1 MLEKSIKKNLVE
13 AKEKKEKLLI
23 ERRLVESRI
32 ETLLGDVKTIEDFNN
47 LIEEKQLRLGFAL
60 CQEIVF
66 LQENKFINEEDLS
79 SLFKGLFGNL
89 FSGAIMNTI
98 YEKIIDKVLFGL
110 GMGEGFFKDFLVS
123 YLTSRPTELV
133 RAISDC
139 KLFTKLVV
147 EGLTEAMVKWLQQNT
162 GVTGG
167 LADVLRNTIGATIR
181 DSKSFKQNIEKEF
194 AGTICSLFEK
204 YTSNAQNVLTNLTK
218 TETPTPT
225 TN

>member
-13 AKEKKEKLLI
+13 VKEKKEKLLI

-181 DSKSFKQNIEKEF
+181 DSKSFKQNIEQEF

-204 YTSNAQNVLTNLTK
+204 YTSNAKNVLANVTK

>member
-123 YLTSRPTELV
+123 YLTSRPTELAK
-133 RAISDC
+133 AISDC

-181 DSKSFKQNIEKEF
+181 DSKTFKQSIEKEF

>member
-181 DSKSFKQNIEKEF
+181 DSKTFKQSIEKEF

>member
-1 MLEKSIKKNLVE
+1 
-13 AKEKKEKLLI
+13 
-23 ERRLVESRI
+23 
-32 ETLLGDVKTIEDFNN
+32 
-47 LIEEKQLRLGFAL
+47 
-60 CQEIVF
+60 
-66 LQENKFINEEDLS
+66 
-79 SLFKGLFGNL
+79 
-89 FSGAIMNTI
+89 
-98 YEKIIDKVLFGL
+98 
-110 GMGEGFFKDFLVS
+110 MGEGFFKKFLVS
-123 YLTSRPTELV
+123 FLASRPTELV

-147 EGLTEAMVKWLQQNT
+147 EGLTEAMVKWLQQST

-181 DSKSFKQNIEKEF
+181 DSKSFKQNIEQEF

-204 YTSNAQNVLTNLTK
+204 YTSNAKNVLTNVTK

>member
-13 AKEKKEKLLI
+13 TKEKKEKLLI
-23 ERRLVESRI
+23 ERKLVESRI
-32 ETLLGDVKTIEDFNN
+32 ETLLGDVKTIKHFNN
-47 LIEEKQLRLGFAL
+47 LTEEKQLRLGFSL

-89 FSGAIMNTI
+89 FSGGIMNTI

-123 YLTSRPTELV
+123 YLTSRPTELA

-147 EGLTEAMVKWLQQNT
+147 EGLTEAMVKWLQQTT
-162 GVTGG
+162 GVNGG
-167 LADVLRNTIGATIR
+167 LADILRNTIGATIR
-181 DSKSFKQNIEKEF
+181 DSKTFKQNIEQEF

-204 YTSNAQNVLTNLTK
+204 YTSNAKNVLANVTK

>member
-123 YLTSRPTELV
+123 LLLTI
-133 RAISDC
+133 IS
-139 KLFTKLVV
+139 LL
-147 EGLTEAMVKWLQQNT
+147 
-162 GVTGG
+162 
-167 LADVLRNTIGATIR
+167 
-181 DSKSFKQNIEKEF
+181 DSKYKLIILFLFFISYLEKFSFK
-194 AGTICSLFEK
+194 CLC
-204 YTSNAQNVLTNLTK
+204 
-218 TETPTPT
+218 
-225 TN
+225 

>member
-1 MLEKSIKKNLVE
+1 MLEKSIKKNLLE

-32 ETLLGDVKTIEDFNN
+32 ETLLGHVKTIEDFNN

-123 YLTSRPTELV
+123 YLTSRPTELAK
-133 RAISDC
+133 AISDC

-181 DSKSFKQNIEKEF
+181 DSKTFKQSIEKEF

>member
-1 MLEKSIKKNLVE
+1 
-13 AKEKKEKLLI
+13 
-23 ERRLVESRI
+23 
-32 ETLLGDVKTIEDFNN
+32 
-47 LIEEKQLRLGFAL
+47 
-60 CQEIVF
+60 
-66 LQENKFINEEDLS
+66 
-79 SLFKGLFGNL
+79 
-89 FSGAIMNTI
+89 MNTI

-123 YLTSRPTELV
+123 YLTSRPTELAK
-133 RAISDC
+133 AISDC

-181 DSKSFKQNIEKEF
+181 DSKTFKQSIEKEF

>member
-1 MLEKSIKKNLVE
+1 MLEKSIKKNLLE

-123 YLTSRPTELV
+123 YLTSRPTELAK
-133 RAISDC
+133 AISDC

-181 DSKSFKQNIEKEF
+181 DSKTFKQSIEKEF